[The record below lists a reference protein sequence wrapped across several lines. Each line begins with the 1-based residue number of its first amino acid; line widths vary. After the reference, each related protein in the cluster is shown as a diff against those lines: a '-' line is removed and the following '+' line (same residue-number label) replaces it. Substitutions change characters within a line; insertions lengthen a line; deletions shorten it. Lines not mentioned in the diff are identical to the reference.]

1 MLKFIE
7 NFEKVIVYTLIGMMS
22 IVVLVETYE
31 LGWIIVRDLI
41 APPFMHLE
49 VNDLLEIF
57 GFFLLV
63 LIGLEL
69 LESTRIYLVKGV
81 VHVQVVLEVA
91 LIAVA
96 RKVIILDIE
105 KYAGLTLLGFA
116 GLILGVAVAF
126 HFIMR
131 HLERIKH

>member
-7 NFEKVIVYTLIGMMS
+7 KFEKGIVYILIGLMS
-22 IVVLVETYE
+22 LVVLIETFE

-41 APPFMHLE
+41 SPPLFLFKI
-49 VNDLLEIF
+49 NDLLEIF

-69 LESTRIYLVKGV
+69 LESTRIYLIKGV
-81 VHVQVVLEVA
+81 VHVQVVLEGA

-105 KYAGLTLLGFA
+105 KYTGLTLLGFA

-131 HLERIKH
+131 HIKQIKH